1 MPARI
6 RKLVLSEAWKE
17 KIKTSQI
24 MNRLMMH
31 VDGEIELA
39 STQVKAAQILL
50 SKVVP
55 DLARTEHSGPDGKD
69 LIPDKITV
77 ELIQPKK

>member
-1 MPARI
+1 
-6 RKLVLSEAWKE
+6 
-17 KIKTSQI
+17 
-24 MNRLMMH
+24 MH